1 LVDLTSLPDK
11 THEEITRHLQH
22 AKNELLSQGHAA
34 GYALVVWNMDGTIGT
49 SFWAARGSIGRSLT
63 PAVVHD
69 ALLKRITVLEALEET
84 EDAGEL

>member
-1 LVDLTSLPDK
+1 
-11 THEEITRHLQH
+11 
-22 AKNELLSQGHAA
+22 
-34 GYALVVWNMDGTIGT
+34 MDGTIGT